1 MRPSRLLPEPLLAAL
16 FAVLLLRAL
25 VPAGFMPGSDG
36 WVQLC
41 SLDGARWMLDA
52 DAAAY
57 SHDRC
62 FWDQALSSAVL
73 PETVVTVFEA
83 PFSRVPRTA
92 SPSSAVPAIH
102 ALWPPARA
110 SPPFS

>member
-1 MRPSRLLPEPLLAAL
+1 MRPDRLLPTPLLAAL

-52 DAAAY
+52 DAAAS

-73 PETVVTVFEA
+73 PETLATVFEA
-83 PFSRVPRTA
+83 PFSPVLPAAA
-92 SPSSAVPAIH
+92 SSSAVMAIH

>member
-1 MRPSRLLPEPLLAAL
+1 MHPDRLLPPPLLAAL

-41 SLDGARWMLDA
+41 SLDGTRWMLDV
-52 DAAAY
+52 DAASA

-73 PETVVTVFEA
+73 PEPSALSIGALFRGALSVGIPSA
-83 PFSRVPRTA
+83 PTA
-92 SPSSAVPAIH
+92 SNRG
-102 ALWPPARA
+102 LGPPARA
-110 SPPFS
+110 SPSFS